1 MALCAKKRPPEE
13 ERRARANDR
22 EYNERFQ
29 YASNCI
35 KTSKYNILTFLPVNL
50 FEQFQE
56 VANTYFLFLLIL
68 QLIPQISS
76 LSWFTTIV
84 PLVLVLTI
92 TAVKDATDDYFRHKS
107 DNQVNNR
114 QSQVLINGILQQE
127 QWMNVCVGDI
137 IKLENNQFVAADLL
151 LLSSS
156 EPHGLCYIE
165 TAELDGETNMKVR
178 QAIPVTSELGDI
190 SKLAKFDGE
199 VICEPPNNKLDKF
212 SGTLYW
218 KENKFPLSNQNMLL
232 RGCVLRNTEWCFGL
246 VIFAGPDTKL
256 MQNSGR
262 TKFKRT
268 SIDRL
273 MNTLVL
279 WIFGFLVCMGVI
291 LAIGNAIWEHE
302 VGTRFQVY
310 LPWDEAVDSAFFSG
324 FLSFWSYIIILNTVV
339 PISLYVSLTSCTLCS
354 VEVIRLG
361 HSYFINWDKKMFCMK
376 KRTPAEAR
384 TTTLNE
390 ELGQVEYI
398 FSDKTGTLTQ
408 NIMVFNKCSINGR
421 SYAPGN
427 RGAPWLF
434 EVKPKT
440 LAPGHTGQVGPCQPC
455 WSLDS
460 PCVAVQG
467 PCDVFDVLGHKA
479 ELGERP
485 EPVNFSFNPL
495 ADKKFLFWDPTLLE
509 AVKMGDPHTHEF
521 FRLLSLCHTVM
532 SEEKNEGELYYKAQS
547 PDEGA
552 LVTAARNFGFVFRSR
567 TPKTITVH
575 EMGTAITYQLLA
587 ILDFNNIRKRMS
599 VIVRNPEGKIR
610 LYCKGA
616 DTILLDRL
624 HHSTQELLNITTD
637 HLNEYAGEGLR
648 TLVLAYKDLDEEY
661 YEEWAERRLQASLA
675 QDSREDR
682 LASVYEE
689 VESDMMVWA
698 AERAKRGQGGVMPGL
713 SSQGPLWYFQL
724 LGATAIEDKLQQG
737 VPETIALL
745 TLANIKIW
753 VLTGDKQETA
763 VNIGYS
769 CKMLTDDMTEVFIVT
784 GHTVLEVRE
793 ELRKAREKMM
803 DSSRT
808 VGNGFTY
815 QEKLSSSKLTSV
827 LEAVAGEYALVINGH
842 SLAHALEADMEL
854 EFLETACACKAVICC
869 RVTPLQKAQVVE
881 LVKKYKKAVTL
892 AIGDGANDVSMI
904 KTAHIGV
911 GISGQEGIQAVLAS
925 DYSFS
930 QFKFLQRLLLVHGR
944 WSYLRMC
951 KFLCYFF
958 YKNFAFTMVHFW
970 FGFFCGFSAQVT
982 VYDQYFIT
990 LYNIVYTSL
999 PVLAMGVFDQ
1009 DVPEQRSM
1017 EYPKL
1022 YEPGQLN
1029 LLFNKREFFICIAQG
1044 IYTSVL
1050 MFFIPYGV
1058 FAEAT
1063 RDDGTQLADYQSFAV
1078 TVATSLV
1085 IVVSVQ
1091 IGLDTGYWTAIN
1103 HFFIWGSLAVYF
1115 AILFAMHSNGLFD
1128 MFPNQFRFVGNAQNT
1143 LAQPT
1148 VWLTIVLT
1156 TVVCIMPVV
1165 AFRFLRL
1172 NLKPDLSDTVRY
1184 TQLVRKKQK
1193 AQHRCMRRVGRTGSR
1208 RSGYAFSH
1216 QEGFGE
1222 LIMSGKNMRL
1232 SSLALSGFTTRSSSS
1247 WIESLRRKKS
1257 DSASSPSGG
1266 ADKPLK

>member
-1 MALCAKKRPPEE
+1 GAMAGGGCPWWPRCWAPWPARPFTSSSWPFTTRR
-13 ERRARANDR
+13 RRARPWP
-22 EYNERFQ
+22 
-29 YASNCI
+29 SNCI
-35 KTSKYNILTFLPVNL
+35 KTSKYNVVTFLPVNL

-114 QSQVLINGILQQE
+114 QSQVLLGGVLRQE
-127 QWMNVCVGDI
+127 QWMNVRVGDI

-151 LLSSS
+151 LLCSS
-156 EPHGLCYIE
+156 EPHGLCYVE
-165 TAELDGETNMKVR
+165 TAELDGETNTKVR
-178 QAIPVTSELGDI
+178 QAIPVTSELGDT
-190 SKLAKFDGE
+190 SELARFDGE

-212 SGTLYW
+212 GGTLYW
-218 KENKFPLSNQNMLL
+218 RESKYPLSNQNMLL

-302 VGTRFQVY
+302 VGVCFQIY
-310 LPWDEAVDSAFFSG
+310 LPWDEGVHSAFFSG

-339 PISLYVSLTSCTLCS
+339 PISLY
-354 VEVIRLG
+354 
-361 HSYFINWDKKMFCMK
+361 
-376 KRTPAEAR
+376 
-384 TTTLNE
+384 
-390 ELGQVEYI
+390 
-398 FSDKTGTLTQ
+398 
-408 NIMVFNKCSINGR
+408 
-421 SYAPGN
+421 
-427 RGAPWLF
+427 
-434 EVKPKT
+434 
-440 LAPGHTGQVGPCQPC
+440 
-455 WSLDS
+455 
-460 PCVAVQG
+460 
-467 PCDVFDVLGHKA
+467 
-479 ELGERP
+479 
-485 EPVNFSFNPL
+485 
-495 ADKKFLFWDPTLLE
+495 
-509 AVKMGDPHTHEF
+509 
-521 FRLLSLCHTVM
+521 
-532 SEEKNEGELYYKAQS
+532 
-547 PDEGA
+547 
-552 LVTAARNFGFVFRSR
+552 
-567 TPKTITVH
+567 
-575 EMGTAITYQLLA
+575 
-587 ILDFNNIRKRMS
+587 
-599 VIVRNPEGKIR
+599 GKIR

-616 DTILLDRL
+616 DTILLERL
-624 HHSTQELLNITTD
+624 RPANQDLTNVTAD

-648 TLVLAYKDLDEEY
+648 TLVLACKDLEESY
-661 YEEWAERRLQASLA
+661 YEDWAERLRRASGA
-675 QDSREDR
+675 AEARDDR
-682 LASVYEE
+682 LARLYDE
-689 VESDMMVWA
+689 VEHDMT
-698 AERAKRGQGGVMPGL
+698 
-713 SSQGPLWYFQL
+713 L

-737 VPETIALL
+737 VPETIAIL

-769 CKMLTDDMTEVFIVT
+769 CKMLTDDMTEVFVVT

-803 DSSRT
+803 DASRSM
-808 VGNGFTY
+808 GNGFSY

-827 LEAVAGEYALVINGH
+827 LEAIAGEYALVINGH
-842 SLAHALEADMEL
+842 SLAHALEADMEV

-970 FGFFCGFSAQVT
+970 FGFFCGFSAQT

-1058 FAEAT
+1058 FADAT
-1063 RDDGTQLADYQSFAV
+1063 RDDGAQLADYQSFAV

-1091 IGLDTGYWTAIN
+1091 IGLDTGFWTAIN
-1103 HFFIWGSLAVYF
+1103 HFFIWGSLAAYF
-1115 AILFAMHSNGLFD
+1115 AILFAMHSDGLFQ

-1143 LAQPT
+1143 LAQPA
-1148 VWLTIVLT
+1148 VWLTIALT

-1165 AFRFLRL
+1165 AFRFLKL
-1172 NLKPDLSDTVRY
+1172 DLKPELSDTVRY

-1193 AQHRCMRRVGRTGSR
+1193 AQHRCMRRVGRAGSR

-1232 SSLALSGFTTRSSSS
+1232 SSLALSGFAARPSAG
-1247 WIESLRRKKS
+1247 WIETLRKKKGGEG
-1257 DSASSPSGG
+1257 SAAGSPSGG
-1266 ADKPLK
+1266 ADRTLKV